1 MRKRHPVDDAE
12 MDAWFNSL
20 KAEVAQ
26 REAMRHVLR
35 GRCREIP
42 ARIEPD
48 KTILKTLIKAGETIP
63 GVELVSTKRLAI
75 DQVQP

>member
-1 MRKRHPVDDAE
+1 MP
-12 MDAWFNSL
+12 
-20 KAEVAQ
+20 
-26 REAMRHVLR
+26 
-35 GRCREIP
+35 CREIP

-75 DQVQP
+75 K